1 MRKPVGRGLAIFPFL
16 SLAFLSL
23 TGFTIFLDSF
33 EAAIL
38 KVSLL
43 VFHMVAGTGG
53 FPGPAMLVPRSG
65 WDKRSLIEECRHC
78 TNMCSYDCCSEGGL
92 EAELPGYTLGHSIG
106 WGSK

>member
-1 MRKPVGRGLAIFPFL
+1 MKEGEKACWEGVGHFPFL

-23 TGFTIFLDSF
+23 TGLTIFLDSF

-53 FPGPAMLVPRSG
+53 FPGPAMLVSRSG
-65 WDKRSLIEECRHC
+65 WDKKEVSDRGMQALYR
-78 TNMCSYDCCSEGGL
+78 YV
-92 EAELPGYTLGHSIG
+92 
-106 WGSK
+106 